1 MAIEQFDY
9 IEKLLDSSNA
19 SPDRAY
25 HVYALMLNA
34 LGRTTVMRC
43 SSDRIAALEL
53 VAALTTLVRM
63 FAQEHME
70 DPVFM
75 KGFNLIGQR
84 G

>member
-1 MAIEQFDY
+1 MPIEQFDY
-9 IEKLLDSSNA
+9 IKKLLEGSDA

-34 LGRTTVMRC
+34 LGRATVVRC
-43 SSDRIAALEL
+43 SSDRTAALEL
-53 VAALTTLVRM
+53 VAATTTLLRM
-63 FAQEHME
+63 FAQEHMD

-75 KGFNLIGQR
+75 QGFNLIGQR